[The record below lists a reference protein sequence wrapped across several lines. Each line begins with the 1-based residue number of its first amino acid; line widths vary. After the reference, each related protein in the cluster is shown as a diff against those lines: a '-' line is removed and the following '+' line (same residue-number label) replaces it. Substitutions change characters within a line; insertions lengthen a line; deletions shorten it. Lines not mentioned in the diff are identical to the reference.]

1 MLKKTDIFAH
11 TIHEINFPG
20 FSDVQEPLIS
30 YISNNFNSEFANE
43 YYGHDQPIRSG
54 AVIKIYDSHSYYH
67 EGKTIEDANLKSLFD
82 WITEQGKIY
91 WHTLGL
97 SDSLTPFVLQA
108 WATAVKRGGFV
119 ASHNHNPVPISGVF
133 YLKCDPSQGNL
144 FLENPL
150 DLLIGKSALQ
160 ASDKTPIRLN
170 YEVEAKSGKLVLFP
184 GWMKHFTRPNNTDEV
199 RMSMAVNIGCHGQV
213 HFTEFI

>member
-11 TIHEINFPG
+11 TIHEIEFPE
-20 FSDVQEPLIS
+20 FENIQQPLIDH
-30 YISNNFNSEFANE
+30 ISSNFNSEFNNE

-54 AVIKIYDSHSYYH
+54 AVIKLYDSHTWYH
-67 EGKTIEDANLKSLFD
+67 EGRTIENPNLKSLLD
-82 WITEQGKIY
+82 WITEQGKLY
-91 WHTLGL
+91 WKTLGL
-97 SDSLTPFVLQA
+97 SSNLTPYVLQA

-133 YLKCDPSQGNL
+133 YLKCNPNQGNL

-160 ASDKTPIRLN
+160 ASDKTPTRLN
-170 YEVEAKSGKLVLFP
+170 YEVQAISGKLVLFP
-184 GWMKHFTRPNNTDEV
+184 GWMKHFTRPNDTDEL